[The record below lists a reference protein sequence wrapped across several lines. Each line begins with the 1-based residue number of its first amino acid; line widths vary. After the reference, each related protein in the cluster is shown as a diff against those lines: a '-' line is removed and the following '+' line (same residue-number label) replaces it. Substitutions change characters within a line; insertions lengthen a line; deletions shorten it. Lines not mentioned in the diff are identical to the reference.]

1 MYIKR
6 ELENRLKKVLPK
18 KEVISIVGPRQ
29 TGKTTLLKR
38 IKEKLDKKEQNVQ
51 FITFEKRADLDL
63 FEEVEDF
70 KRYYQDKDAI
80 LIDEFQYAENGGQKL
95 KYLYDTTDI
104 KFIVTGSSSLD
115 LVHKT
120 GKYMVGRMFSFN
132 LYPFS
137 FREFLRYK
145 DKNLLDMLT
154 KNFENPLKS
163 FNPQKSFGKS
173 INQKLENLLE
183 EYLIYGGYP
192 RVVTGKEKEEKEL
205 VLESNLE
212 NYLQKEIKDLLNL
225 ASDKKL
231 FNLAKTLATQIGELI
246 NYNNLSNVT
255 ELSYQKTKEHLN
267 ILEKTYILNLIRPFY
282 TNKRTEITKNP
293 VPYFID
299 TGFRNHL
306 INDFRSFKLRNDK
319 GALMENFVFMV
330 LQRKTTSNLR
340 EINYWRSKSQAE
352 VDFVIQDEQKPI
364 PIEVKYSK
372 NPTPGKSFYSFLNK
386 YDCKKSFILTNGV
399 SKRIK
404 KKGAEINFIP
414 VYYL

>member
-340 EINYWRSKSQAE
+340 EINYWRSKSRAE